1 MDSKHVSNKVSAM
14 QILDRLDKGLI
25 PDEELRKLVL
35 IQFKRRLKW
44 GYKPTYAQQLEFNL
58 NFIKSLKQMKMSGTM
73 DVINSESYDFPAA
86 FLEAMFGQ
94 TLKQSFCYFE
104 DESTTLDEAEAATH
118 DLYCERAQIQDGQ
131 KILDI
136 GCGQGS
142 FVIHVAQKFKGCH
155 VTGITNS
162 RAQKSIIEERCK
174 NLELSNVDV
183 ILADVTNYDTKETF
197 DRIIVIE
204 AVEHM
209 KNVGLFL
216 RKISKWMTEDG
227 LLFLDYICH
236 KTFGH
241 HFEAIDEEDWYS
253 NYIFPKGSVTVPGAS
268 TLLYFQDDVAVVD
281 QWVENG
287 KHMARTV
294 EEWLH
299 KLDKNIDA
307 ARKILEPCL
316 GSKDA
321 VDKVIT
327 HSRTFC
333 IGAYEQF
340 SFNDG
345 EEYMITHILFKKKK

>member
-1 MDSKHVSNKVSAM
+1 MDSKHLNNKASTM

-35 IQFKRRLKW
+35 IQFKRRLQL

-58 NFIKSLKQMKMSGTM
+58 NIIKSLKQMKMSGTM
-73 DVINSESYDFPAA
+73 DVINSESYDLPAA

-131 KILDI
+131 RILDI

-162 RAQKSIIEERCK
+162 TAQKSIIEERCK
-174 NLELSNVDV
+174 SVL
-183 ILADVTNYDTKETF
+183 
-197 DRIIVIE
+197 
-204 AVEHM
+204 M

-216 RKISKWMTEDG
+216 RKLSKWMTEDG

-241 HFEAIDEEDWYS
+241 HFEVRSLTYFSSSLIIM
-253 NYIFPKGSVTVPGAS
+253 YIRECVCEFMH
-268 TLLYFQDDVAVVD
+268 VAVD
-281 QWVENG
+281 F
-287 KHMARTV
+287 RLST
-294 EEWLH
+294 
-299 KLDKNIDA
+299 
-307 ARKILEPCL
+307 RKI
-316 GSKDA
+316 GIQ
-321 VDKVIT
+321 IT
-327 HSRTFC
+327 FFRR
-333 IGAYEQF
+333 G
-340 SFNDG
+340 
-345 EEYMITHILFKKKK
+345 L

>member
-1 MDSKHVSNKVSAM
+1 MDSKYVSNKVSAM

-58 NFIKSLKQMKMSGTM
+58 NFITLYHTLNNEYTSTLLPFLLINLFETSFYIHAALKQMKMSGTM

-94 TLKQSFCYFE
+94 TQTE
-104 DESTTLDEAEAATH
+104 D
-118 DLYCERAQIQDGQ
+118 
-131 KILDI
+131 
-136 GCGQGS
+136 
-142 FVIHVAQKFKGCH
+142 
-155 VTGITNS
+155 
-162 RAQKSIIEERCK
+162 
-174 NLELSNVDV
+174 
-183 ILADVTNYDTKETF
+183 
-197 DRIIVIE
+197 
-204 AVEHM
+204 M
-209 KNVGLFL
+209 KHVGLFL

-316 GSKDA
+316 GSKAA

-345 EEYMITHILFKKKK
+345 EEYMITHILFRKKK